1 MLCPR
6 VWGTWPPRPVRRWSL
21 GPPLFSKLGEL
32 SEQQENIWVRR
43 DLPGHGVT
51 HLHFREG
58 RER

>member
-6 VWGTWPPRPVRRWSL
+6 VWGTWPPRPIRRQSS

-32 SEQQENIWVRR
+32 SEHLENILGRR
-43 DLPGHGVT
+43 DLPSQGVT
-51 HLHFREG
+51 HPHFREG

>member
-6 VWGTWPPRPVRRWSL
+6 VQGTWPPRPIRRQSS

-32 SEQQENIWVRR
+32 SEQQENILVRR
-43 DLPGHGVT
+43 DLPSHGVT
-51 HLHFREG
+51 HPHFRDG